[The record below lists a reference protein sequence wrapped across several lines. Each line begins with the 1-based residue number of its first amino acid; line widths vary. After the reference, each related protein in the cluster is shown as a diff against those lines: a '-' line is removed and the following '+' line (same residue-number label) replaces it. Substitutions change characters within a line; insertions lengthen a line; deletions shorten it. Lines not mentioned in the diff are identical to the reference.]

1 MAMRSAAVEMGG
13 EDRISALPDDVL
25 HLLLSSLPSDD
36 AVRTC
41 VLARRWRHL
50 WKSARAIRVAPRPG
64 GDPDHSWTPRRL
76 TRFVNHLLLLRG
88 YSPAADEC
96 DIRCGDLDDDRDE
109 DYYGYNAVSECR
121 SSRRRD
127 KDLSDAAG
135 LWIRHAVSFCKCR
148 ALRIS
153 VRTGSTNRLCIP
165 DVPFVSQS
173 LRKVELADAKLTF
186 DTLDF
191 SRCPALEA
199 LDFSMC
205 RIRLGRILS
214 PSLRR
219 LSMDECHLTGQT
231 RPRIS
236 TPRLVSLHVTVCSG
250 WAPFLDD
257 MPMLVAADIRI
268 QDDLSNDMCQ
278 GNAAWPCD
286 EKTCYDCNHVRDGVS
301 VLFQGLSSATDLEL
315 TSDPRVFIFR
325 KDCQS
330 CTTFKNLKTL
340 LINEWCMTGDF
351 GALVYFLRYTP
362 ILEKLTLQLE
372 YCEDRLAV
380 PVTDEKYS
388 PKEEF
393 LVSKQLNVVEIKCQK
408 ENELVGKILMILWTH
423 GIHPEKIN
431 VESDFCP
438 PCSKTFA
445 TLHHFYVFT
454 RMVMRRMIH
463 YMEIHGDGRKEIAV
477 INLES
482 LIFRDI
488 ISTSVIANKNAMVC
502 EQGVCGTADTLL
514 QGGSASVKRGDGTAT
529 RRVLASCDV
538 GEAQCSLP
546 QL

>member
-1 MAMRSAAVEMGG
+1 MPMRWAAAAEMGG
-13 EDRISALPDDVL
+13 EDLISALPDDVL

-36 AVRTC
+36 AVRTS

-50 WKSARAIRVAPRPG
+50 WKSARAIRIAPRPR

-88 YSPAADEC
+88 YSPAAGEC
-96 DIRCGDLDDDRDE
+96 DIRCGELDDD

-121 SSRRRD
+121 SCRRRD

-153 VRTGSTNRLCIP
+153 VRTTNRLRIP
-165 DVPFVSQS
+165 DVPFVSQT
-173 LRKVELADAKLTF
+173 LTKVELADAKLTF

-191 SRCPALEA
+191 SRCPALDA

-205 RIRLGRILS
+205 RISLGRILS

-219 LSMDECHLTGQT
+219 LSMDECHLTGET

-250 WAPFLDD
+250 WAPSLDS

-268 QDDLSNDMCQ
+268 QDYLSSDMCQ
-278 GNAAWPCD
+278 GNAAWPCHK
-286 EKTCYDCNHVRDGVS
+286 KTCYDCNDVRDGVS

-340 LINEWCMTGDF
+340 LLNEWCMTGDF

-362 ILEKLTLQLE
+362 VLEKLTLQLE

-380 PVTDEKYS
+380 AVTDEKYS

-408 ENELVGKILMILWTH
+408 ENEL
-423 GIHPEKIN
+423 
-431 VESDFCP
+431 
-438 PCSKTFA
+438 
-445 TLHHFYVFT
+445 

-463 YMEIHGDGRKEIAV
+463 VMEIHGDGRKEIAV
-477 INLES
+477 MNLQS
-482 LIFRDI
+482 PY
-488 ISTSVIANKNAMVC
+488 
-502 EQGVCGTADTLL
+502 L
-514 QGGSASVKRGDGTAT
+514 QGYYI
-529 RRVLASCDV
+529 
-538 GEAQCSLP
+538 
-546 QL
+546 